1 MGVGG
6 CCLAPGFGERGKG
19 PGRERGG
26 VLAEGFG
33 HRERLGVVV
42 SKQLGLV
49 VAFPGQPFDPRGGRH
64 MLFGTICPADL

>member
-26 VLAEGFG
+26 VLA
-33 HRERLGVVV
+33 HRLAQRERLGVVV

-49 VAFPGQPFDPRGGRH
+49 VALTGQLFDPRGGRLV
-64 MLFGTICPADL
+64 LFGTICAADL